1 MRYLKVYAQ
10 DQAGNGRADKVLL
23 EFYQSTPGLQDRLLN
38 QAVAY
43 DFSTDGKVD
52 YSRGDVTNDGR
63 ENSLDRMLLG
73 RFATACLTLNGFNQG
88 TATRRYIKIF
98 TESFYKDGTPDA
110 VRLHLYEQEGL
121 INPATLVAWNA
132 AYDFDNDGK
141 LEWNIHFD
149 INQDGVIDAVDQ
161 KVVQQLADLYLQFNW
176 HAPEAFEIKAIDIP
190 AD

>member
-1 MRYLKVYAQ
+1 M
-10 DQAGNGRADKVLL
+10 
-23 EFYQSTPGLQDRLLN
+23 
-38 QAVAY
+38 AY

-52 YSRGDVTNDGR
+52 YSRGDVTNNGR
-63 ENSLDRMLLG
+63 ENSLDRVLQD

-98 TESFYKDGTPDA
+98 SEDFYKDGTPDA